1 MSIDTSL
8 FSAEPFIGV
17 KRHRLLT
24 DGDGVT
30 TLAAFHGCPLSC
42 RYCLNPQCKSVD
54 GIWQYLTPPQLY
66 SRVKVDDIYFQAT
79 GGGVVFGGGEPLLYP
94 EFIKQFYELSKSDN
108 WRIYVETS
116 LNVKTQVLDDL
127 LPIIDEYFVD
137 IKDMEPAIYKL
148 YTGTENRKVID
159 NLNWL
164 VDHNA
169 SNKVSVRVPLIKGY
183 NHEEDVDRTIEALHR
198 LGLNRHERIKYL
210 CPPPKVHSE
219 YIEKPVGKAICE
231 VLKKIRTLIAETN
244 SIEYMP
250 CECTHDGNCLGTC
263 PKCEE
268 ELKMITDEL
277 HKRKLQGLTIK
288 L

>member
-1 MSIDTSL
+1 MSIDMNL

-54 GIWQYLTPPQLY
+54 GIWQYLTPSELY

-94 EFIKQFYELSKSDN
+94 KFIKQFYELIKGN
-108 WRIYVETS
+108 GWRIYVETS
-116 LNVKTQVLDDL
+116 LNVKTQVIDDL
-127 LPIIDEYFVD
+127 LPIIDEFIVD
-137 IKDMEPAIYKL
+137 IKDMDPDIYKL
-148 YTGTENRKVID
+148 YTGTENRRVID

-164 VDHNA
+164 LKHNA
-169 SNKVSVRVPLIKGY
+169 QNKVFVRVPKINGY
-183 NHEEDVDRTIEALHR
+183 NTEEDVDRSIEALYD
-198 LGLNRHERIKYL
+198 LGLNRFERIKYL
-210 CPPPKVHSE
+210 NNPRKSRLD
-219 YIEKPVGKAICE
+219 YTEKPVGKAICE
-231 VLKKIRTLIAETN
+231 VLKNLRVLIAETN
-244 SIEYMP
+244 SLDYTP
-250 CECTHDGNCLGTC
+250 SVCTHNGDCLGTC

-268 ELKMITDEL
+268 ELRFLTEEL
-277 HKRKLQGLTIK
+277 YKKKAQGKNIK

>member
-127 LPIIDEYFVD
+127 LPIIDEYIVD

-148 YTGTENRKVID
+148 YTGTENRRVID

-169 SNKVSVRVPLIKGY
+169 SNKVSVRVPLIQGY
-183 NHEEDVDRTIEALHR
+183 NHKEDVNRTIEALYK
-198 LGLNRHERIKYL
+198 LGLNRYERIHYL
-210 CPPPKVHSE
+210 CNIEENRKE
-219 YIEKPVGKAICE
+219 YSEKPAGKAICE

-244 SIEYMP
+244 SINYTP
-250 CECTHDGNCLGTC
+250 NECFHNGDCLGTC
-263 PKCEE
+263 PMCEE
-268 ELKMITDEL
+268 ELKTLSEEL
-277 HKRKLQGLTIK
+277 YKRKLEGLQIR

>member
-148 YTGTENRKVID
+148 YTGTENRRVID

-198 LGLNRHERIKYL
+198 LGLNRYERIHYL
-210 CPPPKVHSE
+210 CNIEENLKEYSE
-219 YIEKPVGKAICE
+219 KRAGKAICE

-244 SIEYMP
+244 SINYMP
-250 CECTHDGNCLGTC
+250 NECSHNGDCLGTC
-263 PKCEE
+263 PMCEKELKTLTE
-268 ELKMITDEL
+268 ELY
-277 HKRKLQGLTIK
+277 KRKLEGLQIK